1 MVPSNVRF
9 RGQSGHPRLPADCW
23 AYATNGHAA
32 AAMCFPRRQLLL
44 LMTLADLGQL
54 LKRYHPPG
62 DLLDLLPWDIGVL
75 VDVDGL
81 LE

>member
-1 MVPSNVRF
+1 MSAFGDKADIPDF
-9 RGQSGHPRLPADCW
+9 QQTAGHMPP
-23 AYATNGHAA
+23 NGHAA

-54 LKRYHPPG
+54 LKRYHPRG